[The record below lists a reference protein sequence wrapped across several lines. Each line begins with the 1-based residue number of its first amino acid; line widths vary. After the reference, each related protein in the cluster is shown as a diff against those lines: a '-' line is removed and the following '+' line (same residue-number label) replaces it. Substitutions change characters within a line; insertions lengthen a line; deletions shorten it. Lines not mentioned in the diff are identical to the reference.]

1 MSEKLQAA
9 AEALRL
15 KVEGS
20 GFRGSVK
27 FDVEDEG
34 VIRIDDEEV
43 STGDAADGAADGA
56 ADCTISAAMDTFHE
70 MFQGDLDP
78 TAAFMT
84 GKIRIQGDMGA
95 AMRLAQIL

>member
-15 KVEGS
+15 KLEGS

-27 FDVEDEG
+27 FDVAEEG
-34 VIRIDDEEV
+34 AIRVQDEEV
-43 STGDAADGAADGA
+43 TTGDGAAHA
-56 ADCTISAAMDTFHE
+56 ADCTISAAIGTFQE

-78 TAAFMT
+78 TSAFMT
-84 GKIRIQGDMGA
+84 GKIRIEGDMGA
-95 AMRLAQIL
+95 AMRLAQLL

>member
-9 AEALRL
+9 AEALRG
-15 KVEGS
+15 KIEGS
-20 GFRGSVK
+20 GFQGSVK
-27 FDVEDEG
+27 FDVADAG
-34 VIRIDDEEV
+34 VIRVKNEEV
-43 STGDAADGAADGA
+43 ITDDGP
-56 ADCTISAAMDTFHE
+56 ADCTISAAMETFEE

-84 GKIRIQGDMGA
+84 GKIRIEGDMGA